1 MVWEID
7 TLNSG
12 GCILPTQLGD
22 YMEEE
27 MTIKDLIWKLDEM
40 DRILLNRIEDIERR
54 LYELEVKWKSKMQF
68 KIG

>member
-1 MVWEID
+1 MVDENKNTVDASQVKPNI
-7 TLNSG
+7 
-12 GCILPTQLGD
+12 
-22 YMEEE
+22 
-27 MTIKDLIWKLDEM
+27 TIEFGEPNM

>member
-1 MVWEID
+1 MVREID

-12 GCILPTQLGD
+12 GGILPTQLGD

-54 LYELEVKWKSKMQF
+54 LYELEVK
-68 KIG
+68 

>member
-1 MVWEID
+1 M
-7 TLNSG
+7 
-12 GCILPTQLGD
+12 LPTKLGD

-54 LYELEVKWKSKMQF
+54 LYELEVK
-68 KIG
+68 

>member
-1 MVWEID
+1 MVREID

-12 GCILPTQLGD
+12 GCILPTQLGY

-54 LYELEVKWKSKMQF
+54 LYELEVK
-68 KIG
+68 